1 MRMVEIRNVI
11 FDKILFYDFA
21 KLDLKHLLIINV
33 KNSLKII
40 EILNNIFFEVI
51 IEKNNE
57 TDQVINYLKDES
69 IEFRFGK
76 SIHQVEK
83 TFFLFTDMKKIYF
96 LTFEMISN
104 KNQRNFN
111 ENIFDTMLFLQNDLK
126 INEII
131 NSNQFKNQDVQ
142 ETSILHLNIENESQ
156 S

>member
-1 MRMVEIRNVI
+1 MVEIRNVI